1 MSKVGS
7 PLHHNLE
14 KIHDLVDGNTKIL
27 ISFVHVLHSDIV
39 VWFFLSELKSCI
51 KLKFVTVSIADC

>member
-1 MSKVGS
+1 M
-7 PLHHNLE
+7 
-14 KIHDLVDGNTKIL
+14 DGNTKVI
-27 ISFVHVLHSDIV
+27 INFVHVLHSDIV